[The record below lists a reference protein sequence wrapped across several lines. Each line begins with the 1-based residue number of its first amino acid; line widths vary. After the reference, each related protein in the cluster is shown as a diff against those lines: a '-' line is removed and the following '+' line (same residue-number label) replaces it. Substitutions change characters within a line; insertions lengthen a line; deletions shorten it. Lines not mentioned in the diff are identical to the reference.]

1 MAVELR
7 IPKNYIDLD
16 KKEKELITRERKI
29 ISKEISLLQKEK
41 DLERLEKRKV
51 EINAQLKEA
60 EKIKKDI
67 EDSLKLLKEIHSK
80 KLSLFNLEISI
91 SEKNNQL
98 NQKELKLK
106 QKEKELINRELR
118 FIEHN
123 RELVELK
130 NDLINIKKEIK
141 EELKNAKTAS
151 SYLNN
156 ELNDKIPLIAELRA
170 DIKKSNYKLKEL
182 IEKDLEILKAK
193 EKELQQLIKHFNKNP
208 RIIIEPKRQS
218 PQKQEVEEAT
228 IPRSNSDEL
237 LQSMIA
243 EAKQFADFGNNY
255 EALQKIAMA
264 EKAADDID
272 NPKTQKAA
280 VYELKDLKTSIK
292 LRMLG

>member
-1 MAVELR
+1 MTVEVR
-7 IPKNYIDLD
+7 VPKNYVDLD
-16 KKEKELITRERKI
+16 KKEKELIERERRI

-60 EKIKKDI
+60 EKVKKDI

-80 KLSLFNLEISI
+80 KLSLFNLEKSI
-91 SEKNNQL
+91 SEKNNKL
-98 NQKELKLK
+98 NQKESKLK
-106 QKEKELINRELR
+106 QKEKDLINRELK

-130 NDLINIKKEIK
+130 TDLINAKKELK

-151 SYLNN
+151 SYLSN
-156 ELNDKIPLIAELRA
+156 ELNNKIPLIAELRS
-170 DIKKSNYKLKEL
+170 DIKKSNHKLKDL
-182 IEKDLEILKAK
+182 IEQDLELLKVK
-193 EKELQQLIKHFNKNP
+193 EKELQQLIKQLNKKP
-208 RIIIEPKRQS
+208 RIIIEPKRQP
-218 PQKQEVEEAT
+218 PQKQEVEEV
-228 IPRSNSDEL
+228 IPRSNSNEL

-272 NPKTQKAA
+272 DPKTQKAA
-280 VYELKDLKTSIK
+280 VYELKDLKTNIK
-292 LRMLG
+292 LKMLG

>member
-1 MAVELR
+1 MTVEVR
-7 IPKNYIDLD
+7 VPKNYVDLD
-16 KKEKELITRERKI
+16 KKEKELIERERRI

-60 EKIKKDI
+60 EKVKKDI

-80 KLSLFNLEISI
+80 KLSLFNLEKSI
-91 SEKNNQL
+91 SEKNNKL
-98 NQKELKLK
+98 NQKESKLK
-106 QKEKELINRELR
+106 QKEKDLINRELK

-130 NDLINIKKEIK
+130 TDLINAKKELK

-151 SYLNN
+151 SYLSN
-156 ELNDKIPLIAELRA
+156 ELNNKIPLIAELRS
-170 DIKKSNYKLKEL
+170 DIKRSNHKLKDL
-182 IEKDLEILKAK
+182 IEQDLELLKVK
-193 EKELQQLIKHFNKNP
+193 EKELQQLIKQLNKKP
-208 RIIIEPKRQS
+208 RIIIEPKRQP
-218 PQKQEVEEAT
+218 PQKQEVEEV
-228 IPRSNSDEL
+228 IPRSNSNEL

-272 NPKTQKAA
+272 DPKTQKAA
-280 VYELKDLKTSIK
+280 VYELKDLKTNIK
-292 LRMLG
+292 LKMLG

>member
-1 MAVELR
+1 MTVEVR
-7 IPKNYIDLD
+7 VPKNYVDLD
-16 KKEKELITRERKI
+16 KKEKELIERERRI

-60 EKIKKDI
+60 EKVKKDI

-80 KLSLFNLEISI
+80 KLSLFNLEKSI
-91 SEKNNQL
+91 SEKNNKL
-98 NQKELKLK
+98 NQKESKLK
-106 QKEKELINRELR
+106 QKEKDLINRELK

-130 NDLINIKKEIK
+130 TDLINAKKELK

-151 SYLNN
+151 SYLSN
-156 ELNDKIPLIAELRA
+156 ELNDKIPLIAELRS
-170 DIKKSNYKLKEL
+170 DIKRSNHKLKDL
-182 IEKDLEILKAK
+182 IEQDLELLKVK
-193 EKELQQLIKHFNKNP
+193 EKELQQLIKQLNKKP
-208 RIIIEPKRQS
+208 RIIIEPKRQP
-218 PQKQEVEEAT
+218 PQKQEVEEV
-228 IPRSNSDEL
+228 IPRSNSNEL

-272 NPKTQKAA
+272 DPKTQKAA
-280 VYELKDLKTSIK
+280 VYELKDLKTNIK
-292 LRMLG
+292 LKMLG